1 MSKITVGLPEES
13 SISRRARELMQ
24 AAAQMRGAVYVEP
37 PPRVPRVDLERKR
50 QEKEMLHTVYFLY
63 CCDRIKIGSASHLP
77 IRMEQLQNA
86 SPLALILVK
95 ALAGGKT
102 LEAKIHRRFDDACVG
117 GEWFWLSPALREF
130 ILEDNCL
137 AGKLK
142 KAEEGYL
149 NFLRDELK
157 YMEEMHADQG
167 D

>member
-24 AAAQMRGAVYVEP
+24 AAAQMRGAVYGEP

-95 ALAGGKT
+95 ALSGGKT
-102 LEAKIHRRFDDACVG
+102 LEGG